1 MFGYIKTNKM
11 ELKYREIIAYK
22 AYYCGICM
30 TLKREYGNLSRLSLN
45 YDTTFLQ
52 VLLTSLYEP
61 QDYGEN
67 LRCMAHPHKK
77 EVIITNEISKYCSAM
92 NIILTY
98 YKLKDDVE
106 DDNSL
111 KAKTL
116 ISFIK
121 PAFKKAATQYPE
133 KAKAIGELLKELW
146 NLEKEESR
154 DINALAEI
162 FGDIMGTVFAY
173 SEDVFKK
180 NLYQIGFYL
189 GKYIYIVDAFE
200 DLEEDL
206 EKNKY
211 NPFKGQNVDK
221 LDIKEQLF
229 FLLSCTT
236 EELDRLP
243 LIRNKGIIDNILFSG
258 IVQRLNKAMKETFDE
273 FDKEELIKWK

>member
-22 AYYCGICM
+22 GYYCGICM

-52 VLLTSLYEP
+52 ILLTSLYEP
-61 QDYGEN
+61 QDYGEK
-67 LRCMAHPHKK
+67 LRCISHPHKK
-77 EVIITNEISKYCSAM
+77 EVVITNEISKYCSAM

-111 KAKTL
+111 KAKSLLTL
-116 ISFIK
+116 IK
-121 PAFKKAATQYPE
+121 PAFE
-133 KAKAIGELLKELW
+133 KASLEYEEKTKVIGDLLKQLW
-146 NLEKEESR
+146 DLEKEKCDDVE
-154 DINALAEI
+154 ALAEI
-162 FGDIMGTVFAY
+162 FGDIMGEVFSY
-173 SEDVFKK
+173 KEDVFRK
-180 NLYQIGFYL
+180 NLYQTGFYL
-189 GKYIYIVDAFE
+189 GKYIYILDAFD
-200 DLEEDL
+200 DLEEDIKS
-206 EKNKY
+206 EKY
-211 NPFKGQNVDK
+211 NPFKNQNIDK
-221 LDIKEQLF
+221 EYIKNQLF
-229 FLLSCTT
+229 FLLSCVN

-273 FDKEELIKWK
+273 EEIIKWK

>member
-22 AYYCGICM
+22 GYYCGICM

-52 VLLTSLYEP
+52 ILLTSLYEP
-61 QDYGEN
+61 QDYGEK
-67 LRCMAHPHKK
+67 LRCISHPHKK
-77 EVIITNEISKYCSAM
+77 EVVITNEISKYCSAM

-111 KAKTL
+111 KAKALLTL
-116 ISFIK
+116 IK
-121 PAFKKAATQYPE
+121 PAFE
-133 KAKAIGELLKELW
+133 KASLEYEEKTKVIGDLLKQLW
-146 NLEKEESR
+146 DLEKEKCDDVE
-154 DINALAEI
+154 ALAEI
-162 FGDIMGTVFAY
+162 FGDIMGEVFSY
-173 SEDVFKK
+173 KEDVFRK
-180 NLYQIGFYL
+180 NLYQTGFYL
-189 GKYIYIVDAFE
+189 GKYIYILDAFD
-200 DLEEDL
+200 DLEEDI
-206 EKNKY
+206 KNEKY
-211 NPFKGQNVDK
+211 NPFKNQNLDK
-221 LDIKEQLF
+221 EYIKNQLF
-229 FLLSCTT
+229 FLLSCVN

-273 FDKEELIKWK
+273 EEIIKWK

>member
-11 ELKYREIIAYK
+11 ELKYREILAYK
-22 AYYCGICM
+22 GYYCGICM

-52 VLLTSLYEP
+52 ILLTSLYEP
-61 QDYGEN
+61 QDYGEK

-106 DDNSL
+106 DDNSI

-116 ISFIK
+116 IRFIQSSFDK
-121 PAFKKAATQYPE
+121 AKSEYAKKADD
-133 KAKAIGELLKELW
+133 IGELLNQLW
-146 NLEKEESR
+146 DLEKEESR
-154 DINALAEI
+154 DIESLANL
-162 FGDIMGTVFAY
+162 FGDIMGIVFEY
-173 SEDVFKK
+173 KDDIFSKTM
-180 NLYQIGFYL
+180 YQIGFYL

-206 EKNKY
+206 KKNKY
-211 NPFKGQNVDK
+211 NPFAEQELDK
-221 LDIKEQLF
+221 EAVKQQLF
-229 FLLSCTT
+229 FLLAGVTD
-236 EELDRLP
+236 ELDRLP

-258 IVQRLNKAMKETFDE
+258 IVQRLNKAMNETFDE
-273 FDKEELIKWK
+273 EEIIKWK

>member
-22 AYYCGICM
+22 GYYCGICM

-52 VLLTSLYEP
+52 ILLTSLYEP
-61 QDYGEN
+61 QDYGEK
-67 LRCMAHPHKK
+67 LRCISHPHKK
-77 EVIITNEISKYCSAM
+77 EVVITNEISKYCSAM

-111 KAKTL
+111 KAKSLLTL
-116 ISFIK
+116 IK
-121 PAFKKAATQYPE
+121 PAFE
-133 KAKAIGELLKELW
+133 KARLEYEEKTKVIGDLLKQLW
-146 NLEKEESR
+146 DLEKEKCDDVE
-154 DINALAEI
+154 ALAEI
-162 FGDIMGTVFAY
+162 FGDIMGEVFSY
-173 SEDVFKK
+173 KEDVFRK
-180 NLYQIGFYL
+180 NLYQTGFYL
-189 GKYIYIVDAFE
+189 GKYIYILDAFD
-200 DLEEDL
+200 DLEEDI
-206 EKNKY
+206 KNEKY
-211 NPFKGQNVDK
+211 NPFKNQNLDK
-221 LDIKEQLF
+221 EYIKNQLF
-229 FLLSCTT
+229 FLLSCVN

-273 FDKEELIKWK
+273 EEIIKWK